1 MEEDVSGVEVAV
13 VVVVGCCCWIPY
25 TMVEVGRGRV
35 LPLLLAATTTAL
47 EDALGA
53 TVAVEVAE
61 DPASSEVPVERLCIC
76 S

>member
-1 MEEDVSGVEVAV
+1 
-13 VVVVGCCCWIPY
+13 
-25 TMVEVGRGRV
+25 MVEVGGGRV